1 MDFSKLGKI
10 LSDALRA
17 RRQRKASEGDERER
31 ETAEI
36 VERLQRMRRTALD
49 EDGYNDVELT
59 GRGASHDAQEWQA
72 VETNRKLVESSN
84 VHSFYYS
91 PETPNKGIVYVT
103 FLYWQPGMKSDERSG
118 PGQTYAYYDV
128 PLAKYKA
135 FEGATAESAGRA
147 VWDYFR
153 VRGTIHGHQGPYSLV
168 QAEGEYVS
176 RKATR
181 KGFAKRNLLPP
192 GVSPRDRK
200 AFPLTRT
207 SSLPARKFMNG
218 APNRGTPNRG
228 TPNRGR
234 P

>member
-1 MDFSKLGKI
+1 MDFRKLGKI

-17 RRQRKASEGDERER
+17 RRQRKASDDEERER

-36 VERLQRMRRTALD
+36 VERLQRMRRTKLD
-49 EDGYNDVELT
+49 DEGYNDVELT
-59 GRGASHDAQEWQA
+59 GRGASHDAEEWQA

-84 VHSFYYS
+84 VHSFWYS

-103 FLYWQPGMKSDERSG
+103 FLYWQPGMKADERSG

-153 VRGTIHGHQGPYSLV
+153 VRGTIHGHQGPYSLI

-176 RKATR
+176 RKATK
-181 KGFAKRNLLPP
+181 KGFAKRSLLPP

-200 AFPLTRT
+200 AFPLVRT

-228 TPNRGR
+228 TPNRGQ